1 MLTDVITGGRTSLE
15 KEESVRVDKGT
26 GIDEEVVS
34 GCSGSLELTGVIT
47 DLVDTASTA
56 TDEVEMLINEVVGS
70 AGSGA
75 AVDKGM
81 SGRVDID
88 SGLSEED
95 VLG

>member
-1 MLTDVITGGRTSLE
+1 MLAS
-15 KEESVRVDKGT
+15 
-26 GIDEEVVS
+26 
-34 GCSGSLELTGVIT
+34 
-47 DLVDTASTA
+47 LVDTASIA
-56 TDEVEMLINEVVGS
+56 TGEVEMLNEVVGS
-70 AGSGA
+70 AGGGA